1 MSFNSHKGTM
11 GHSVAKSIMTP
22 DLKQSDSPGHS
33 TSSDPDSA
41 GQSMVGFSHIPAI
54 RVQGAAN
61 GIAIHHTPTTGQG
74 SQTSAG
80 SIHPESPAE
89 EQMHVFR
96 NAQEAHQ
103 HLGTLLGLREGSGSQ
118 RD

>member
-41 GQSMVGFSHIPAI
+41 GQSMVGFSHASIKSAS
-54 RVQGAAN
+54 N
-61 GIAIHHTPTTGQG
+61 GGFSVSHTPTTGQG